1 MYKQMKQKSI
11 LVKSYFAKIETDQR
25 QQMWEAKPKTTE
37 WEYSSCK
44 VDSQRLNNDLQ
55 QAIESLNAQ
64 GFRVVQITPITSGD
78 FHFSDHLSDP
88 HLLGN
93 GVTTEGGYGYGFS
106 YTDSLVILA
115 EQIEPEIGVITA
127 EEPMII
133 SDDVIVVD

>member
-1 MYKQMKQKSI
+1 MKQKSI

-115 EQIEPEIGVITA
+115 EQIEPEIGVIAA

>member
-1 MYKQMKQKSI
+1 MKQKSI